1 MRVRFEMNKRKLVSG
16 PGPRAW
22 LPAFVLLAVSFLLGS
37 AAGFVMSSGF
47 AGGDSAGAF
56 LKGYLLS
63 LEDAVK
69 SSGTARLFWETG
81 VYHVAVFLLGFTV
94 FGAAAIPAVSALRG
108 FTLTFAMA
116 TLVRLYSFSGA
127 VAGLVLLGLTAVVS
141 VPVFFVLAV
150 DAMWCSAQLA
160 RTGLTGAPPAGP
172 GIYSKA
178 YFIKFLSAAVL
189 LILISAGERALILS
203 GLLELPVF

>member
-1 MRVRFEMNKRKLVSG
+1 MRVRFEMNKRKLALG
-16 PGPRAW
+16 PGSRAW

-47 AGGDSAGAF
+47 AGEDSAGAF

-63 LEDAVK
+63 LEGAVK
-69 SSGTARLFWETG
+69 SSGTVRLFWETG
-81 VYHVAVFLLGFTV
+81 AYHVAVFLLGFTV
-94 FGAAAIPAVSALRG
+94 FGAIGIPAV
-108 FTLTFAMA
+108 TLTFAMA

-127 VAGLVLLGLTAVVS
+127 VAGLVLLGLTAIVS

-172 GIYSKA
+172 GIYSRA
-178 YFIKFLSAAVL
+178 YFIKSLLAIFL
-189 LILISAGERALILS
+189 LILTSAGERALILS
-203 GLLELPVF
+203 GLLELQVF